1 MFKLDLEPVSGEK
14 FSGKTGEFGK
24 KKEILVWIQGERVRE
39 RRKEKCVCDWEC
51 ENKIGMSACVI
62 ESVRTRLVW
71 VRVGVRDSGTAPAKR
86 LLQPIF
92 PSGENA

>member
-24 KKEILVWIQGERVRE
+24 KKRDLSLDSRKGSEWERGGKR
-39 RRKEKCVCDWEC
+39 
-51 ENKIGMSACVI
+51 SACVI